1 MGVSGSGKTVT
12 GSRLAAALDR
22 PFIDADDLHPPA
34 NKQKMALGIPLTDE
48 DRWGWLDAVGERL
61 NDGEP
66 VVVACSALKRVYRD
80 RLRATAPHAVF
91 VHLHGSRRLLAER
104 MGHRVHEFMPVTL
117 LDSQLATL
125 QPLQPDERG
134 VVVDVTPPIPE
145 VVENILTALK
155 KDTAVN
161 D

>member
-34 NKQKMALGIPLTDE
+34 NKQKMAQGIPLTDD
-48 DRWGWLDAVGERL
+48 DRWGWLDTVGARL
-61 NDGEP
+61 NGGGP

-80 RLRATAPHAVF
+80 RLRATAPNAVF
-91 VHLHGSRRLLAER
+91 VHLHGSRQLLAER

-155 KDTAVN
+155 KDTAAH